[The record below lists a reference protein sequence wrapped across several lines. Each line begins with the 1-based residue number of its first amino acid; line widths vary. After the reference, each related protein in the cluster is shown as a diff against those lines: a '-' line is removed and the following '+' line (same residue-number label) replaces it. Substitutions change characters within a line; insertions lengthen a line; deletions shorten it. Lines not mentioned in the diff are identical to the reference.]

1 MILLPGLMFFIEF
14 GSDRDFIY
22 WYT

>member
-14 GSDRDFIY
+14 GSDHDFIY